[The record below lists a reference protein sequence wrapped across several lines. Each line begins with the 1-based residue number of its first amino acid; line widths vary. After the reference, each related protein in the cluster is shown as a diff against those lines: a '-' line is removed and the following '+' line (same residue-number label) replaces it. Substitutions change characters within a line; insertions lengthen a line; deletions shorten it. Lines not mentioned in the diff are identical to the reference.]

1 MNYKKIWYIIILIA
15 IIVFIS
21 KIVIYYNNTVS
32 TDIAKLIEFNFSQ
45 KYEENINNIKIV
57 DTYDI
62 YDKKIVGFTYD
73 DNKKCSIAFLKRNGD
88 SKYEM
93 IRVKRYE
100 ILATRNLDIFYDY
113 IYIYDENEEYAR
125 YLVVFSMNPELSKIK
140 LTINGWETTYKEIIS
155 NPSITVLKI
164 PEYNFTGEYLFYDK
178 SGNLIE

>member
-62 YDKKIVGFTYD
+62 YDKK
-73 DNKKCSIAFLKRNGD
+73 
-88 SKYEM
+88 
-93 IRVKRYE
+93 
-100 ILATRNLDIFYDY
+100 
-113 IYIYDENEEYAR
+113 
-125 YLVVFSMNPELSKIK
+125 
-140 LTINGWETTYKEIIS
+140 
-155 NPSITVLKI
+155 
-164 PEYNFTGEYLFYDK
+164 
-178 SGNLIE
+178 